1 LRSQTELTFMT
12 LEELK
17 KKAEQVVREDFDPDL
32 RCELVLEKTFE
43 KHPLI
48 DDHQIS
54 ALFSFWPNEED
65 KLFVIVGSALPMIYP
80 DYDLSADDLWAAHI
94 GMEYFIKMGVV
105 EDPDRKS
112 PRFLAY
118 LKMVSTV
125 FQEQLYIYKPDTVK
139 IEKVYLLND
148 QRHVVGTA
156 TFDDKR
162 YTWIVGDIPHFV
174 YKKELPPQIVWC
186 LHMGRI
192 LRT

>member
-1 LRSQTELTFMT
+1 MT

-156 TFDDKR
+156 TFDDKK

>member
-1 LRSQTELTFMT
+1 MNV
-12 LEELK
+12 EELK
-17 KKAEQVVREDFDPDL
+17 TKAEQVLRDDFDRDL
-32 RCELVLEKTFE
+32 RCDLNLEKLFE

-54 ALFSFWPNEED
+54 ALFSFQPNEED
-65 KLFVIVGSALPMIYP
+65 RLFIIVGSALPMIYP
-80 DYDLSADDLWAAHI
+80 DYDLSADDLWATHI

-105 EDPDRKS
+105 EDPDRRS
-112 PRFLAY
+112 PKFLAY

-139 IEKVYLLND
+139 IEKVYMLND
-148 QRHVVGTA
+148 QRHVVGIA
-156 TFDDKR
+156 TFEDKK
-162 YTWIVGDIPHFV
+162 YTWIVGDIPHFI

-192 LRT
+192 LLT